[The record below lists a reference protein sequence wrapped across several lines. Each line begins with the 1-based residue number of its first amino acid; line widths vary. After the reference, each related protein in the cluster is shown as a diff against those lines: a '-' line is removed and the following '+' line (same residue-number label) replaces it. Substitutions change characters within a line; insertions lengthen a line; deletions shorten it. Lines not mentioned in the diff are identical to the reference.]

1 MGNNFKLNNEVLI
14 PSIGFGTWQISEGKA
29 VVNAVKCA
37 LTTGYKHIDT
47 AAVYGNE
54 KGVGQAI
61 KESGTDRKELF
72 ITSKVWN
79 TERGYEPTLKAFDQ
93 TLSDLQLD
101 YLDLYLIHWPATKN
115 QFNNWEQINYDTWR
129 ALEELYRL
137 GRVRAIGLSNFLP
150 QHIEP
155 LLEQATVLPM
165 VNQIEYQPGYMQ
177 TECVEFCNKHNIL
190 VEAWSPLGSGKL
202 LKNETL
208 QAIAKK
214 YNKSVAQ
221 LCIKWVLQNGI
232 LPLPKS
238 ATPKRIKENLEVTD
252 FTIELKDMDTINQMI
267 PSGISGLHPDRVDF

>member
-115 QFNNWEQINYDTWR
+115 QFNNWEQINYDTWQ

-155 LLEQATVLPM
+155 LLEQATILPM

-177 TECVEFCNKHNIL
+177 PECVEFCNKHNIL

-208 QAIAKK
+208 QSIAKK

>member
-267 PSGISGLHPDRVDF
+267 PSGTSGLHPDRVDF

>member
-208 QAIAKK
+208 QSIAKK

>member
-155 LLEQATVLPM
+155 LLEQATILPM

>member
-14 PSIGFGTWQISEGKA
+14 PSIGFGTWQISEGKV

-115 QFNNWEQINYDTWR
+115 QFNNWEQINYDTWQ

>member
-177 TECVEFCNKHNIL
+177 PECVEFCNKHNIL

-208 QAIAKK
+208 QSIAKK

>member
-155 LLEQATVLPM
+155 LLEQATILPM

-208 QAIAKK
+208 QSIAKK

>member
-155 LLEQATVLPM
+155 LLEQATILPM

-177 TECVEFCNKHNIL
+177 PECVEFCNKHNIL

-208 QAIAKK
+208 QSIAKK

>member
-115 QFNNWEQINYDTWR
+115 QFNNWEQINYDTWQ

-208 QAIAKK
+208 QSIAKK